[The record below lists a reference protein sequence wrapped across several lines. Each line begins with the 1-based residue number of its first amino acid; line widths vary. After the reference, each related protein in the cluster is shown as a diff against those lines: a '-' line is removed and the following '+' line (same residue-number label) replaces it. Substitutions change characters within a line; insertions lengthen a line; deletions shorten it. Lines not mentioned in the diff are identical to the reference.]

1 MFEFPSENSVR
12 SLKSSVSQSSS
23 SSSSP
28 SSSSSSSAEWFKPQ
42 VPMPDM
48 VSAPTTFTSNLQTVD
63 EAKENVIRIFLR
75 ILTKA
80 HKSPESSFEQEDAAS
95 SALIIVRTLASLGLE
110 DIKDLY
116 TKIESRVPAEIRAH
130 HHHAFLDLVSMTAT
144 NPCMAFLIEHV
155 KAGRMSSQEG
165 TWIVA
170 NAIRNIKT
178 PTVQLMNEPITTPS
192 WTSSP

>member
-1 MFEFPSENSVR
+1 MQVAGHTLLRIKAVSEVTSELPMVQNAKTHTTLMFEFPSEDTLNSVR

-23 SSSSP
+23 S

-95 SALIIVRTLASLGLE
+95 SALIIVRTLASLSL
-110 DIKDLY
+110 
-116 TKIESRVPAEIRAH
+116 
-130 HHHAFLDLVSMTAT
+130 
-144 NPCMAFLIEHV
+144 MAINHLPM
-155 KAGRMSSQEG
+155 ASLWDMEG
-165 TWIVA
+165 T
-170 NAIRNIKT
+170 R
-178 PTVQLMNEPITTPS
+178 LMEE
-192 WTSSP
+192 